1 MASNQI
7 LKSKCRMDSASLAQ
21 MSPDSGL
28 HSGAAPQ
35 VSETEQSQKAARFI
49 GNLHGSPL
57 PWPLTLAFRASQG
70 ADNPTKGLVPE
81 SGHWKVL
88 SPVGSSWVCWNLLT
102 GPQGSDRISL

>member
-1 MASNQI
+1 MEGTSQ
-7 LKSKCRMDSASLAQ
+7 AQ

-28 HSGAAPQ
+28 RSGAAPR

-70 ADNPTKGLVPE
+70 G
-81 SGHWKVL
+81 
-88 SPVGSSWVCWNLLT
+88 
-102 GPQGSDRISL
+102 R